1 MREPKLYPLFTDI
14 SLTRVRDMSDHLARR
29 TDRISALRAF
39 NRTVTERI
47 GVLEDHYLDRGRS
60 LALDRLLWEIGV
72 AGADV
77 RELRARLDLDS
88 GYLSRMLRSL
98 ETEGLVETVAS
109 DEDSRVRR
117 AVPTDAGRAE
127 ISVLDELSDELA
139 DAILSP
145 LAERRQRELVDAA
158 SRVQR
163 LFTASAIEIGEAD
176 PDSAEGRFA
185 IGEYFAVLAERFD
198 VVFDPAV
205 TRPTPGDSMRPP
217 AGRFLLATLK
227 GAPVGCVGVKL
238 HPDGVG
244 EIKRLWVAR
253 QVRGTGLGRRLLAR
267 IEEVARDAGARLV
280 RLDTNRNLTE
290 AIRLY
295 RTAGYTEIP
304 AFNDEP
310 YAHHWFEKHL
320 TPGRAGFLG
329 LGLMGSIM
337 ARRLV
342 DAGIPLT
349 VWNRSDAAV
358 RDLEEAGAAPAASP
372 ADVFAASDAV
382 IVMLRNEQ
390 AIDAVLR
397 DDTGAIGSFV
407 AGRILVNMGTIAP
420 EASRRL
426 GEDIRAA
433 GGTYVEAPVSGSRV
447 PAQNG
452 ELLAMIAGPDDAV
465 ARVRPLLAPLCAQVT
480 ECGEVPGA
488 LTMKLTVNVFL
499 VSLLTGLAE
508 SFHFG
513 REHGVDLAVLRQL
526 LDAGQMSSPIS
537 RVKTDKLVRGDM
549 SAQASI
555 ADGAA
560 NAELILGAA
569 RTAGIATPV
578 IDACAR
584 LFADGVARGDGHLDA
599 IAVIEAMGDLSP
611 GS

>member
-1 MREPKLYPLFTDI
+1 
-14 SLTRVRDMSDHLARR
+14 MSDSPPRG
-29 TDRISALRAF
+29 TDRISILRAF

-60 LALDRLLWEIGV
+60 LALDRLLWEIGRD
-72 AGADV
+72 GADV

-88 GYLSRMLRSL
+88 GYLSRLLRSL

-109 DEDSRVRR
+109 GDDSRVRR
-117 AVPTDAGRAE
+117 AVPTPAGRAE
-127 ISVLDELSDELA
+127 IDVLDDRSDELA

-145 LAERRQRELVDAA
+145 LTESQQQELVDAA
-158 SRVQR
+158 STVQR
-163 LFTASAIEIGEAD
+163 LFTASAVEVGEAD
-176 PDSAEGRFA
+176 PDSVEGRFA

-198 VVFDPAV
+198 VTFDPAV

-227 GAPVGCVGVKL
+227 GVPVGCVGVKL
-238 HPDGVG
+238 HHDGVG

-253 QVRGTGLGRRLLAR
+253 QVRGTGLGRRLLNA
-267 IEEVARDAGARLV
+267 IEDVARDAEATVV

-320 TPGRAGFLG
+320 THGRAGFLG

-342 DAGIPLT
+342 GAGVPLT
-349 VWNRSDAAV
+349 VWNRSDAAL
-358 RDLEEAGAAPAASP
+358 RDLESAGAVAAPTP
-372 ADVFAASDAV
+372 ADVFAASDTV
-382 IVMLRNEQ
+382 IMMLRNEQ
-390 AIDAVLR
+390 AIDAVIR

-407 AGRILVNMGTIAP
+407 AGRTLVNMGTIAP

-426 GEDIRAA
+426 DEDIRAA

-452 ELLAMIAGPDDAV
+452 ELLAMIAGPEDAV
-465 ARVRPLLAPLCAQVT
+465 SRVRPLMTPLCAQVT
-480 ECGEVPGA
+480 PCGEVPGA
-488 LTMKLTVNVFL
+488 LTMKLSVNVFL

-513 REHGVDLAVLRQL
+513 REHGVDLAVLRQI

-537 RVKTDKLVRGDM
+537 RVKTDKLVRADM
-549 SAQASI
+549 SAQASV

-560 NAELILGAA
+560 NAGLILGAA
-569 RTAGIATPV
+569 RAAGIATPV
-578 IDACAR
+578 IDVCAQ

-599 IAVIEAMGDLSP
+599 IAVIETMSDLNAQA
-611 GS
+611 